1 MKYKQLLAFRTVML
15 TGSVSGTAKRIHLS
29 QPAVS
34 NLITSLEHNC
44 GFTLFE
50 RRKGR
55 LIPTPDAHHI
65 YDTITKALSAF
76 EKVSQYS
83 HDIREQ
89 KSGSLRIACMPSF
102 SNKFLPDV
110 ISEFLVDRD
119 DVTISLQVQPSL
131 KIQRWIA
138 SDLYDIGIAEM
149 PLIHSGI
156 ECDLYTFKCI
166 CCLPEGHPLLK
177 HKILTPQKLDNEPF
191 VSLGRD
197 HMTFQQINQAFAKA
211 RANWKVRVESQ
222 LFWPAAR
229 LSQKGCGI
237 TILDPV
243 SIAGIEHLG
252 LKTRP
257 FLPEINFKIGVLYSS
272 EHPLSLLAEEFS
284 KLLRKRLL
292 KFSNL

>member
-15 TGSVSGTAKRIHLS
+15 TGSVSSAAERIQLS

-34 NLITSLEHNC
+34 NLIASLEHNC
-44 GFTLFE
+44 GFLLFE

-65 YDTITKALSAF
+65 YDNITKALSAF
-76 EKVSQYS
+76 EKVSQTS

-89 KSGSLRIACMPSF
+89 KSGSLRIACMPSL

-138 SDLYDIGIAEM
+138 GDLYDIGIAEM

-156 ECDLYTFKCI
+156 DCDSHTFKCI

-177 HKILTPQKLDNEPF
+177 HKILTPKVLDNEPF
-191 VSLGRD
+191 VSLGMD
-197 HMTFQQINQAFAKA
+197 HMTYHQINRAFVEADV
-211 RANWKVRVESQ
+211 NWKVRIKSQ
-222 LFWPAAR
+222 LFLPAAR
-229 LSQKGCGI
+229 LSRKGCGI
-237 TILDPV
+237 SILDPI
-243 SIAGIEHLG
+243 SIAAIEHLG

-257 FLPEINFKIGVLYSS
+257 FLPDIIFKIGVLYSS
-272 EHPLSLLAEEFS
+272 EHPLSSLAEEFS
-284 KLLRKRLL
+284 KLLKKRLL
-292 KFSNL
+292 KYSNL

>member
-156 ECDLYTFKCI
+156 ECDFYTFKCI

-177 HKILTPQKLDNEPF
+177 HKILTPQELDNEPF

-197 HMTFQQINQAFAKA
+197 HMTYQQINQAFAKA
-211 RANWKVRVESQ
+211 GTNWKVRVESQ

-237 TILDPV
+237 TILDPISV
-243 SIAGIEHLG
+243 AGIDHLG

-257 FLPEINFKIGVLYSS
+257 FLPEIDFKIGVLYSS
-272 EHPLSLLAEEFS
+272 EHPLSLLAEKFS

>member
-1 MKYKQLLAFRTVML
+1 MKYKQMLAFRTMMI
-15 TGSVSGTAKRIHLS
+15 TGSVSDTAKRIHLS

-34 NLITSLEHNC
+34 NLLANLENSC
-44 GFTLFE
+44 GFLLFE

-65 YDTITKALSAF
+65 YDSITKALSAF
-76 EKVSQYS
+76 EKVSQTS

-89 KSGSLRIACMPSF
+89 KSGSLRIACMPSL

-110 ISEFLVDRD
+110 ISEFLVDRN

-131 KIQRWIA
+131 KIQSWIA
-138 SDLYDIGIAEM
+138 TDLYDIGIAEM

-156 ECDLYTFKCI
+156 ECDSYTFKCI

-177 HKILTPQKLDNEPF
+177 HKILTPQELDNEPF
-191 VSLGRD
+191 ISLSRD
-197 HMTFQQINQAFAKA
+197 HMTFQQIKQAFAEA
-211 RANWKVRVESQ
+211 GANWKVRAESQ

-237 TILDPV
+237 TILDPI
-243 SIAGIEHLG
+243 SIAGVTHFG

-257 FLPEINFKIGVLYSS
+257 FLPEIDFKIGVLCSS
-272 EHPLSLLAEEFS
+272 EHPLSLLADEFS

-292 KFSNL
+292 EFSNL